1 MLDLELPGILYRGLW
16 NEKRIREIG
25 ENLDL
30 EKCEG
35 FVVRNI
41 EQFHYQDFSQN
52 VAKWVR
58 SNHIQTDAHWMH
70 REVVPNLLKA
80 D

>member
-1 MLDLELPGILYRGLW
+1 MLDLELPQVLYQGLW
-16 NEKRIREIG
+16 NEAKLKKMA

-35 FVVRNI
+35 FVVRKI

-58 SNHIQTDAHWMH
+58 SNHVQTDEHWMH
-70 REVVPNLLKA
+70 REVIPNSLKQ
-80 D
+80 